1 MDNVIDLLEFKKNKE
16 KEEEAEIELLRKE
29 LAALIED
36 MGGIHTVPF
45 LITDLGSG
53 YDATSSWTSPPLYSY
68 TYYDFDNDG
77 KKD

>member
-16 KEEEAEIELLRKE
+16 KQEETEIELLRKE

-45 LITDLGSG
+45 LITDLESG
-53 YDATSSWTSPPLYSY
+53 YDATSSWSSPSLYSY
-68 TYYDFDNDG
+68 TYYDFDNNG